1 MNDPCTTGGSGLPD
15 AFDEVL
21 KSFSRYLVQERG
33 LAGTTVENYLNQ
45 VRPFVTW
52 YARQGRTSLGALSI
66 GEVNRFLTFRS
77 QTCGAGSIM
86 VAATS
91 LRALLRWMYLDGRLA
106 RQLAGGI
113 GPVRYVATAGLPKAL
128 PATDVAMILAL
139 DMSTRDRALVLLL
152 VRLGLRSRE
161 VSELRL
167 EDVDWRA
174 GTLRITG
181 KGQDHQLMPL
191 PVAVGEALAAYLQQ
205 DRLGDSGQRR
215 VFLTAAG
222 PSLPLGRTGVSC
234 VVIRLARRAGL
245 EGPVGAHRLR
255 HSAATAV
262 LAGGGSLAEAGQLL
276 RHRSAAATTIYAKVD
291 DCALAA
297 LVRPWP
303 ATPKQSIR

>member
-1 MNDPCTTGGSGLPD
+1 MNDPCTSSGEGLPGVLS
-15 AFDEVL
+15 EVL
-21 KSFSRYLVQERG
+21 TGFACYLGQERG
-33 LAGTTVENYLNQ
+33 LAATTVENYLNQ
-45 VRPFVTW
+45 VRPFVIW
-52 YARQGRTSLGALSI
+52 YSRQGQTSLGALTI
-66 GEVNRFLTFRS
+66 REVNRFLTFRS
-77 QTCGAGSIM
+77 QTCSAGSIM

-106 RQLAGGI
+106 RQLADGI

-167 EDVDWRA
+167 DDVDWRA
-174 GTLRITG
+174 GTVRITG

-191 PVAVGEALAAYLQQ
+191 PVEVGEALAAYLQQ

-215 VFLTAAG
+215 LFLTAAR
-222 PSLPLGRTGVSC
+222 PSVPLGRTGVSC

-262 LAGGGSLAEAGQLL
+262 LAGGGSLVEAGQLL

-291 DCALAA
+291 DGALAQ

-303 ATPKQSIR
+303 AAPMQSIR

>member
-1 MNDPCTTGGSGLPD
+1 MNDPCTSSGDGLPG
-15 AFDEVL
+15 ALGEVL
-21 KSFSRYLVQERG
+21 TGFARYLGQERG
-33 LAGTTVENYLNQ
+33 LAATTVENYLNQ
-45 VRPFVTW
+45 VRPFVFW
-52 YARQGRTSLGALSI
+52 CSRQGQTSLGALTI
-66 GEVNRFLTFRS
+66 REVNRFLTFRS
-77 QTCGAGSIM
+77 QTCSAGSIM

-106 RQLAGGI
+106 RQLADGI

-152 VRLGLRSRE
+152 VRLALRSRE

-167 EDVDWRA
+167 DDVDWRA
-174 GTLRITG
+174 GTVRITG

-191 PVAVGEALAAYLQQ
+191 PVEVGEALAAYLQQ
-205 DRLGDSGQRR
+205 DRCGAQRR
-215 VFLTAAG
+215 LFLTAAQ
-222 PSLPLGRTGVSC
+222 PFLPLGRTGVSC

-245 EGPVGAHRLR
+245 KGPVGAHRLR

-291 DCALAA
+291 DGALAE
-297 LVRPWP
+297 LIRPWP
-303 ATPKQSIR
+303 AAPMQSMR